1 LWYRHWL
8 PGGWGSNDLDSRT
21 DALRITDGDGL
32 AREQLL
38 SEGRSQATRQEA
50 RAIGFCCQAQQ
61 ALVFCAVFNPK
72 IWEEWDMSE
81 DPKHPAPAV
90 DSASPPPQLHRKLGI
105 LNATSI
111 NMSNMI
117 GIGPFITVP
126 PILATLGGPQALI
139 AWFVGAI
146 VAIAD
151 GLVVSELGAALPS
164 SGGAYVFLRDS
175 YGRERWGK
183 LMAWMFIWQFLF
195 SGTLEIASG
204 SIGMVQYLSFLW
216 KGLALHP
223 LRIKFLAAGISALVM
238 FSLYRKIQDIA
249 KLMLI
254 LWITTLA
261 TTGWVIVS
269 GLAKM
274 NPRLALD
281 FPAGA
286 FELNWAFLVGL
297 GNGTILVIYNYLG
310 YNQVCYLGG
319 EVKHPERT
327 IPYAVILS
335 ILGVTVID
343 FLLSFSFVC
352 VVPWRVMV
360 KEGSVAYNA
369 VASVFM
375 RQIYGE
381 WAAIAISVMILFTAF
396 ASVFALMLGYSR
408 VPYAAALDGAFF
420 RWFGVLHPKGEF
432 PHRSLVLVGVLCII
446 ASFFGLVQI
455 ITALILAR
463 ILVVFCGQIIGLFIL
478 RKYRPE
484 VPRPFK
490 MWLYPAPAVLA
501 LVGWLYA
508 FASPAGQPGGW
519 KFMLYAF
526 GTIAAGLIAYFILA
540 KQKKEW
546 PFSA

>member
-1 LWYRHWL
+1 M
-8 PGGWGSNDLDSRT
+8 SDSQKDKNSAAAT
-21 DALRITDGDGL
+21 SS
-32 AREQLL
+32 EQ
-38 SEGRSQATRQEA
+38 
-50 RAIGFCCQAQQ
+50 
-61 ALVFCAVFNPK
+61 
-72 IWEEWDMSE
+72 
-81 DPKHPAPAV
+81 
-90 DSASPPPQLHRKLGI
+90 PQLQRKLGI

-126 PILATLGGPQALI
+126 PILVTLGGPQALLS
-139 AWFVGAI
+139 WFAGAI
-146 VAIAD
+146 IAIAD
-151 GLVVSELGAALPS
+151 GLVVAELGASLAG
-164 SGGAYVFLRDS
+164 SGGPYVFLRDS
-175 YGRERWGK
+175 FGRERWGK

-204 SIGMVQYLSFLW
+204 SIGMVQYLTYIW
-216 KGLALHP
+216 KDLGNHP
-223 LRIKFLAAGISALVM
+223 WGVKFMAAGISALVM
-238 FSLYRKIQDIA
+238 LSLYRKIQDIA

-261 TTGWVIVS
+261 TTGWVIIS
-269 GLAKM
+269 GLVKM
-274 NPRLALD
+274 NPSLAFD
-281 FPAGA
+281 FPPGA
-286 FELNWAFLVGL
+286 FDLNWAFLVGL

-319 EVKHPERT
+319 EVKQPERT

-335 ILGVTVID
+335 ILGVTLID
-343 FLLSFSFVC
+343 FLLSFSFVS
-352 VVPWRVMV
+352 VVPWREMV
-360 KEGSVAYNA
+360 KEGSSSYNA

-375 RQIYGE
+375 GKIYGE

-408 VPYAAALDGAFF
+408 VPYAAAQDGAFF

-432 PHRSLVLVGVLCII
+432 PHRSLVLIGVLCII

-455 ITALILAR
+455 ITGLILAR
-463 ILVVFCGQIIGLFIL
+463 ILVVFVGQIIGLFIL

-490 MWLYPAPAVLA
+490 MWLYPIPGVLA
-501 LVGWLYA
+501 LIGWLFA
-508 FASPAGQPGGW
+508 FVSPAGSPGGW

-526 GTIAAGLIAYFILA
+526 GTIAAGLVAYFLLA
-540 KQKKEW
+540 MKKREW
-546 PFSA
+546 PFAEASRN

>member
-1 LWYRHWL
+1 MTE
-8 PGGWGSNDLDSRT
+8 PT
-21 DALRITDGDGL
+21 ADASS
-32 AREQLL
+32 AA
-38 SEGRSQATRQEA
+38 QATQ
-50 RAIGFCCQAQQ
+50 
-61 ALVFCAVFNPK
+61 
-72 IWEEWDMSE
+72 
-81 DPKHPAPAV
+81 
-90 DSASPPPQLHRKLGI
+90 PQLHRKLGV

-126 PILATLGGPQALI
+126 PILATLGGPQALLS
-139 AWFVGAI
+139 WFAGAI
-146 VAIAD
+146 IAIAD
-151 GLVVSELGAALPS
+151 GLVVSELGASLAAA
-164 SGGAYVFLRDS
+164 GGPYVFLRES
-175 YGRERWGK
+175 FGRERCGK

-204 SIGMVQYLSFLW
+204 SIGMVQYLSYIW
-216 KGLALHP
+216 KGLAVHP
-223 LRIKFLAAGISALVM
+223 WGIKFMAAGISALVM

-254 LWITTLA
+254 LWITTLV
-261 TTGWVIVS
+261 TTGWVIIS
-269 GLAKM
+269 GLVKM
-274 NPRLALD
+274 HPQLALD

-286 FELNWAFLVGL
+286 FDLNWAFLVGL

-319 EVKHPERT
+319 EVKRPEQT

-343 FLLSFSFVC
+343 FLLSFSFVS
-352 VVPWRVMV
+352 VVPWREMV
-360 KEGSVAYNA
+360 KEGSVAFNA

-375 RQIYGE
+375 GRIYGQ
-381 WAAIAISVMILFTAF
+381 WAAMAISVMILFTAF

-455 ITALILAR
+455 ITGLILAR
-463 ILVVFCGQIIGLFIL
+463 ILVVFCGQIVGLFIL

-490 MWLYPAPAVLA
+490 MWLYPLPAVLA
-501 LVGWLYA
+501 LIGWLYA
-508 FASPAGQPGGW
+508 FASPAFRPQGW

-526 GTIAAGLIAYFILA
+526 GTIAAGLAAYLLLA
-540 KQKKEW
+540 WKKREW
-546 PFSA
+546 PFGSVPTAPRV

>member
-1 LWYRHWL
+1 
-8 PGGWGSNDLDSRT
+8 
-21 DALRITDGDGL
+21 
-32 AREQLL
+32 
-38 SEGRSQATRQEA
+38 
-50 RAIGFCCQAQQ
+50 
-61 ALVFCAVFNPK
+61 
-72 IWEEWDMSE
+72 MSE
-81 DPKHPAPAV
+81 PTADASSAAPA
-90 DSASPPPQLHRKLGI
+90 APPQLHRKLGI

-126 PILATLGGPQALI
+126 PILATLGGPQALLS
-139 AWFVGAI
+139 WFAGAI
-146 VAIAD
+146 IAIAD
-151 GLVVSELGAALPS
+151 GLVVSELGASLAAA
-164 SGGAYVFLRDS
+164 GGPYVFLRES
-175 YGRERWGK
+175 FGRERWGK

-204 SIGMVQYLSFLW
+204 SIGMVQYLTYFWRALPPW
-216 KGLALHP
+216 LAHIFGPDAEVVFIASWWAGPLTHP
-223 LRIKFLAAGISALVM
+223 WGVKFMAAGISALVM
-238 FSLYRKIQDIA
+238 LSLYRKIQDIA

-254 LWITTLA
+254 LWITTLV
-261 TTGWVIVS
+261 TTGWVIIS
-269 GLAKM
+269 GLVKM
-274 NPRLALD
+274 HPQLAFD

-286 FELNWAFLVGL
+286 FDLNWAFLIGL

-319 EVKHPERT
+319 EVKQPERT

-343 FLLSFSFVC
+343 FLLSFSFVS
-352 VVPWRVMV
+352 VVPWREMV
-360 KEGSVAYNA
+360 KEGSVAYSA

-375 RQIYGE
+375 GRIYGE

-455 ITALILAR
+455 ITGLILAR
-463 ILVVFCGQIIGLFIL
+463 ILVVFCGQIVGLFIL

-484 VPRPFK
+484 VPRPFR
-490 MWLYPAPAVLA
+490 MWLYPVPGVLA
-501 LVGWLYA
+501 LIGWLYA
-508 FASPAGQPGGW
+508 FASPAFQPQGW

-526 GTIAAGLIAYFILA
+526 GTIAAGLVAYLLLA
-540 KQKKEW
+540 WRKREW
-546 PFSA
+546 PFPSQPAVPRG

>member
-1 LWYRHWL
+1 MTESTGK
-8 PGGWGSNDLDSRT
+8 PASQGEPAS
-21 DALRITDGDGL
+21 
-32 AREQLL
+32 EQ
-38 SEGRSQATRQEA
+38 
-50 RAIGFCCQAQQ
+50 
-61 ALVFCAVFNPK
+61 
-72 IWEEWDMSE
+72 
-81 DPKHPAPAV
+81 
-90 DSASPPPQLHRKLGI
+90 PQLRRKLGI

-139 AWFVGAI
+139 SWFLGAI

-151 GLVVSELGAALPS
+151 GLVVSELGASLPS
-164 SGGAYVFLRDS
+164 TGGAYVFLRDS

-216 KGLALHP
+216 KDLAVHP
-223 LRIKFLAAGISALVM
+223 WGIKFMAAGISALVM

-249 KLMLI
+249 RLMLI

-269 GLAKM
+269 GLVKM
-274 NPRLALD
+274 DARLAFD
-281 FPAGA
+281 FPPGA
-286 FELNWAFLVGL
+286 FFLNWAFLVGL

-319 EVKHPERT
+319 EVKRPERT

-343 FLLSFSFVC
+343 FLLSFSFVA
-352 VVPWRVMV
+352 VVPWREMV
-360 KEGSVAYNA
+360 REGSLAYNA

-375 RQIYGE
+375 QRIYGN
-381 WAAIAISVMILFTAF
+381 WAAVAISVMILFTAF

-408 VPYAAALDGAFF
+408 VPYAAALDGVFF
-420 RWFGVLHPKGEF
+420 RWFGALHPKGEF
-432 PHRSLVLVGVLCII
+432 PHRSLVLIGVLCIV

-463 ILVVFCGQIIGLFIL
+463 ILVVFCGQIVGLFLL
-478 RKYRPE
+478 RKYRRE

-490 MWLYPAPAVLA
+490 MWLYPVPAVVA

-508 FASPAGQPGGW
+508 FASPAAQAGGW
-519 KFMLYAF
+519 KYMLYAF
-526 GTIAAGLIAYFILA
+526 GTIAAGLVAYFILA
-540 KQKKEW
+540 RQKRDW
-546 PFSA
+546 PFSRQQSD